1 MKLSLLMLLR
11 NLPPPSP
18 HLMTSATR
26 KAVPPIRIA
35 VAGKVKG
42 IGRRT
47 GEKPMQEKGSL
58 RFLSSIL
65 TGWVSLLYKFIRAF
79 L

>member
-1 MKLSLLMLLR
+1 MLLR
-11 NLPPPSP
+11 NHPPPSP
-18 HLMTSATR
+18 PLMTSATR
-26 KAVPPIRIA
+26 KVVPLIRI
-35 VAGKVKG
+35 KVKG

-47 GEKPMQEKGSL
+47 GEKPTQEKGSL
-58 RFLSSIL
+58 HFLSSIL

>member
-1 MKLSLLMLLR
+1 MKLSLRMLLR
-11 NLPPPSP
+11 NHPPPSP
-18 HLMTSATR
+18 PLMTSATR
-26 KAVPPIRIA
+26 KVVPLIRIT

-47 GEKPMQEKGSL
+47 GENPMQEKGSL

-65 TGWVSLLYKFIRAF
+65 IGWVSSLYKFIRAF